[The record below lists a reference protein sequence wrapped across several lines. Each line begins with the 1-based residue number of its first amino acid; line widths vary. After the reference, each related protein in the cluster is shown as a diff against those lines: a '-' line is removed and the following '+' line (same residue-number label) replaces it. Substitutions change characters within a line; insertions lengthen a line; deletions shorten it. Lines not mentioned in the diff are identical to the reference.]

1 MLHVAPDLSGVIPL
15 NAFEAQA
22 AGVRSLAAGA
32 MELAGTAGTAVRE
45 MQEVRDAGQW
55 AQARD
60 GLYRFEQD
68 VMRELEAGGEP
79 EHVQERWKKALA
91 ERLPS
96 YLPGGL
102 SAPVRERVELA
113 KENLESAGSIYL
125 QKVSRLGQLEEA
137 RRSWTG
143 GVESAVEQGEAGLA
157 ERRIEEG
164 RGVFVNGE
172 EAARMAEAARSR
184 AALNQAVREV
194 RRDPAEA
201 VRLVSGAGGSTQTPE
216 ERTVAKEAAAA
227 YGELK
232 RRYADSVA
240 RTVSGGGLL
249 RDDGLANAE
258 KYGLISSEQLRRY
271 TVSRDRR
278 REAEFSGVS
287 VPEDDMLLCRMT
299 CLVDEDSGGEGDADA
314 VIEVATSGLPAP
326 QVERLLRR
334 REVMMQVPQETR
346 RAASRRLSSLFRGG
360 AWGPSEDA
368 RAVEEWK
375 RVQTELME
383 AVKRAPQQPAAE
395 LEKVFEKE
403 NRLQDAGWVGFSDMN
418 VNKGKEGKR

>member
-22 AGVRSLAAGA
+22 AGVRNLAAGV
-32 MELAGTAGTAVRE
+32 MDLAGTAGTALAE

-60 GLYRFEQD
+60 GMYRFEQD

-79 EHVQERWKKALA
+79 DRLQERWKKALS

-96 YLPGGL
+96 YLPDRM
-102 SAPVRERVELA
+102 SAPVRERVDLA
-113 KENLESAGSIYL
+113 RENLETAGTIYL
-125 QKVSRLGQLEEA
+125 QKMSRLGQLEKA
-137 RRSWTG
+137 RQSWAG
-143 GVESAVEQGEAGLA
+143 GVRTAVEQGDSGLA

-164 RGVFVNGE
+164 RGVFVTGD
-172 EAARMAEAARSR
+172 EAARMAEEARSR
-184 AALNQAVREV
+184 VAVNQAVQEV
-194 RRDPAEA
+194 RRDPAAA
-201 VRLVSGAGGSTQTPE
+201 VRLVSGGQNEPRTPE
-216 ERTVAKEAAAA
+216 ERKVAEEAVAA

-271 TVSRDRR
+271 TASRDRR
-278 REAEFSGVS
+278 KEAEFSGIS
-287 VPEDDMLLCRMT
+287 VPGDDMLLCRMT
-299 CLVDEDSGGEGDADA
+299 CLVDEDCGGDGDADA
-314 VIEVATSGLPAP
+314 MIEVATSGLPAP

-334 REVMMQVPQETR
+334 REVMMNVPLETR
-346 RAASRRLSSLFRGG
+346 RAASRRLASMFRNG
-360 AWGPSEDA
+360 AWGPSADA

-375 RVQTELME
+375 RVQMELME
-383 AVKRAPQQPAAE
+383 AVKRSPEQPAAE

-403 NRLQDAGWVGFSDMN
+403 NRLQDAGWVGFRDMN
-418 VNKGKEGKR
+418 NGKEGK